1 MARKHN
7 NGKKIQNVKKNL
19 DFEFCKIGL
28 RSKEYR
34 ELAQKYIFTS
44 SWLLDNCLFYD
55 ISFYS
60 IKILCLEYLYKPNG
74 DVRNF
79 F

>member
-1 MARKHN
+1 MIRKHN
-7 NGKKIQNVKKNL
+7 NGKKFQKIKKNF

-34 ELAQKYIFTS
+34 YLAQEYMVTS
-44 SWLLDNCLFYD
+44 SWLLDDCFFYD
-55 ISFYS
+55 ISFCS
-60 IKILCLEYLYKPNG
+60 IKNLCFEYLYKPNG
-74 DVRNF
+74 DFRNF